1 MDDMNKNSAN
11 VESKM
16 HIKLNDRLS
25 QNGKT
30 GNSLIGFVWKRGLT
44 EPVYHS
50 FPIQHCLIHQQE

>member
-44 EPVYHS
+44 EPVYH
-50 FPIQHCLIHQQE
+50 